1 MSTSFVL
8 LTHHDVAR
16 ALFDQS
22 GLERESKLKRYKN
35 TVQQI
40 LQNTFTWLF
49 FFSLSFQMKPPHL
62 LISSADQTVQP
73 GLTVKRKMGRRG
85 SNGYSGLTSLGVL
98 ARSQETGISFGS
110 VRN

>member
-1 MSTSFVL
+1 MLRNRKCRL
-8 LTHHDVAR
+8 LLFFFPKTDHNVAR
-16 ALFDQS
+16 ALFDQP
-22 GLERESKLKRYKN
+22 GQHYKN

-49 FFSLSFQMKPPHL
+49 FLSFQMKPPHL

-73 GLTVKRKMGRRG
+73 GLTVKRRKMGRRG
-85 SNGYSGLTSLGVL
+85 SNGYSGLTSLGAL
-98 ARSQETGISFGS
+98 ARSQETGIRFGS